1 MQRLVFLLVLFFWN
15 PILSLAQNH
24 TRQLAEGEK
33 SPPASIADVSWIQG
47 HWRGEAFGGITEEI
61 WSPPLGG
68 SMMCAFKLVV
78 DDQVKFYELVT
89 ILEENGSLVLRLK
102 HFHANLQGW
111 EEKDET
117 VDFRL
122 VKIEEKTAYFEGFT
136 FESISEEEMDIYVM
150 IDSEGKTEETK
161 FPYQKY
167 P

>member
-15 PILSLAQNH
+15 PGILFSQTH
-24 TRQLAEGEK
+24 TLQLEERQS
-33 SPPASIADVSWIQG
+33 SPAAKITDAAWIQG

-78 DDQVKFYELVT
+78 DDKVKFYELVT
-89 ILEENGSLVLRLK
+89 LVEENGSLILRLK
-102 HFHANLQGW
+102 HFHANLKGW
-111 EEKDET
+111 EMKEET

-122 VKIEEKTAYFEGFT
+122 VKISENALYFEGFT
-136 FESISEEEMDIYVM
+136 FERISDNELDIYVL
-150 IDSEGKTEETK
+150 IGSDGKTEEAK
-161 FPYQKY
+161 FPYERY